1 MVAAPVEDEVPD
13 LVVPAEVVL
22 VPVADPVAVVAVL
35 MLAVVRVVF
44 LADETTTT
52 EDNDGGGTL
61 VLAEGMTV
69 TTAG

>member
-1 MVAAPVEDEVPD
+1 MVDAPVEDEVPD
-13 LVVPAEVVL
+13 LVFPAEVVL
-22 VPVADPVAVVAVL
+22 VPVADPVVVVAVL
-35 MLAVVRVVF
+35 MLAVVRVV

-69 TTAG
+69 ATAG